1 MEDVG
6 QKMTELMEKYHWEEK
21 VRAVYQEVLKEPEIV
36 AFIKEHHDEL
46 DADEIRRSMS
56 KFIEYLNFKR
66 DRDAGKKTF
75 MPGYCPELIMS
86 SKHVQIVYLP
96 TRESMQQK
104 QQREIRRRVRTISVP
119 KSIRNASL
127 QDYGTMTKGRT
138 AALKQALLFVRSY
151 MENPG
156 EFHKG
161 LYLEGKFGVGKTY
174 LLGAIANDLA
184 EKGFSTTILHVP
196 TFISDLKALLGD
208 KTGRTVADVVNEVKN
223 APVLMLD
230 DIGADS
236 LSNWSRDDILGVIL
250 QHRMQEELP
259 TFFSSNLSMKELESS
274 YLTFSNRME
283 ADSLKA
289 RRIMERIRFLSTEII
304 VDGPNLRND

>member
-1 MEDVG
+1 M
-6 QKMTELMEKYHWEEK
+6 
-21 VRAVYQEVLKEPEIV
+21 P
-36 AFIKEHHDEL
+36 
-46 DADEIRRSMS
+46 
-56 KFIEYLNFKR
+56 KFIEYLSFKK

-75 MPGYCPELIMS
+75 MPGYCPKLIMS

-96 TRESMQQK
+96 TKENLKQK
-104 QQREIRRRVRTISVP
+104 QQRKIKQRVRAISVP
-119 KSIRNASL
+119 KSIKNASL
-127 QDYGTMTKGRT
+127 QEYGTMTKGRA

-151 MENPG
+151 VENPN

-184 EKGFSTTILHVP
+184 ENGFSTTILHVP

-208 KTGRTVADVVNEVKN
+208 KTTVRTVADAVNEVKN

-259 TFFSSNLSMKELESS
+259 TFFSSNLSMEELESS
-274 YLTFSNRME
+274 YLTFNNRME
-283 ADSLKA
+283 SDPLKA
-289 RRIMERIRFLSTEII
+289 KRIMERIKFLATEII